1 MRRVIAL
8 FALTLAAGVAC
19 GGPPPSGSPSP
30 SPSNTVATPAPA
42 RTTTPTPT
50 PVAFVVAPARPIA
63 SPPTDELPLT
73 ASAEGDGVRVAI
85 TLERNPMPAGEPTW
99 VTTEVRN
106 IGDDDLLYAD
116 DCSLVG
122 VSGAMTGT
130 RWRPGVAFTGR
141 MAEYKAWAIESRALA
156 DGTIWIGFTPEGIV
170 DRGLEAGE
178 YGCGDVLVV
187 SRLRPGESR
196 TERARWMGLAM
207 LSYAPPPGGDITL
220 TGVFSFFWRSSEEDP
235 DPPQASGRR
244 LEVPLATWIGGVA
257 NPPRVD
263 PTEAIDLAVTDPV
276 FGPWVLARPFR
287 SGADW
292 TLRFDSIARQW
303 RVGLLSYYPEPR
315 TREVLIDAGTGLT
328 VGYEGPVD

>member
-1 MRRVIAL
+1 MRRGFALIAL
-8 FALTLAAGVAC
+8 VLAAEVAC
-19 GGPPPSGSPSP
+19 GSPPPPSPPTASPTPATTIGTATPSP
-30 SPSNTVATPAPA
+30 TPS
-42 RTTTPTPT
+42 PTPFDFAV
-50 PVAFVVAPARPIA
+50 PPARPIT
-63 SPPTDELPLT
+63 PLPTGELPLS
-73 ASAEGDGVRVAI
+73 ASADAGGVRVAI

-106 IGDDDLLYAD
+106 IGGDDLLYAD
-116 DCSLVG
+116 DCSLVAVG
-122 VSGAMTGT
+122 GAMTGNS
-130 RWRPGVAFTGR
+130 WRPGVAFTGR
-141 MAEYKAWAIESRALA
+141 LAEYKAWAIESLSLE
-156 DGTIWIGFTPEGIV
+156 DGTIWIAFTPEEIV

-187 SRLRPGESR
+187 SRLGPGESR

-207 LSYAPPPGGDITL
+207 RSYAPPPGGAVTL

-235 DPPQASGRR
+235 DPPGASGRR
-244 LEVPLATWIGGVA
+244 IDVPLATWIGGVA

-263 PTEAIDLAVTDPV
+263 PTEAIDLALTDAV

-292 TLRFDSIARQW
+292 TLGFDSIARQW
-303 RVGLLSYYPEPR
+303 RVGLLSFYPEPR